1 MVAAEVAKNQGNYGY
16 NAATDV
22 YEDLVRSGV
31 VDPTKV
37 VRVALENAVSA
48 ASMLLTIE
56 AVVADLP
63 EKEGKGMGGMPGGM
77 GMPEY

>member
-1 MVAAEVAKNQGNYGY
+1 
-16 NAATDV
+16 
-22 YEDLVRSGV
+22 